1 MHSPTVSAA
10 PIPGPPVEV
19 PLVLQYFLYLLGQL
33 KVVSDIDQRSVF
45 EQWLVKSKK
54 FTGGSVLGKHQP
66 TQPVAFPLIPP
77 RASSSFAAGQA
88 TTNTNT
94 DQQQQQQQQQS
105 PMFLAQERSVCEF
118 VKLLVKTFSEAG
130 FSIST
135 ETVIPAN
142 SAAIIADQSQ
152 AIKTLQKSFQE
163 QEGMFRAQ
171 SQLLEAQ
178 LRQLNSVA
186 SFSATG
192 GGGGGAFDG
201 MPSLASS
208 GQLQTPDFSRNTSM
222 MSGVGGAAAGE
233 SSEVK
238 LFAAKQE
245 IAKLKNSGIV
255 LQKDLTHSQRH
266 VAELTQKVK
275 ENDDTIASLE
285 IAFAALKTVHKNE
298 KDDLERVDAMK
309 ETGSDAMVARLSK
322 LTAIQGEQLLVA
334 EENRSRTQ
342 RNHMQELDRILMA
355 HNTLVAHL
363 EEEIQ
368 NLRTTVTTM
377 SQRNVELM
385 AQQNEITGRQA
396 NVLAG
401 LMKNNVEIVEKQYRP
416 SNLII
421 HMTAEDRARKESSS
435 GSVNRGSMSS
445 SINNASSSA
454 MPHDERWNRSSL
466 NGTSANRHHPT
477 SSDKGGVSSATASL
491 VAAIRQF
498 PLPSRPS
505 SSSNA
510 AASARPR
517 PQSSSL
523 HRR

>member
-1 MHSPTVSAA
+1 MHSPTVSVA
-10 PIPGPPVEV
+10 PIAGPTVEV
-19 PLVLQYFLYLLGQL
+19 PLALQYFLFLLAQL
-33 KVVSDIDQRSVF
+33 NVVTDMDERSAF
-45 EQWLVKSKK
+45 EQWLTMSKK
-54 FTGGSVLGKHQP
+54 TTGGSILGRHQP
-66 TQPVAFPLIPP
+66 TQPIAFSLIPMKS
-77 RASSSFAAGQA
+77 SSSFANQKMGS
-88 TTNTNT
+88 
-94 DQQQQQQQQQS
+94 DQQQS
-105 PMFLAQERSVCEF
+105 PLFLAQERSVCEF
-118 VKLLVKTFSEAG
+118 VKLLVKAFSEAG

-135 ETVIPAN
+135 ESVIPAN

-163 QEGMFRAQ
+163 QEGVFRAQ
-171 SQLLEAQ
+171 LQLVEAQ
-178 LRQLNSVA
+178 LRQVNSVA

-192 GGGGGAFDG
+192 GGGDGG
-201 MPSLASS
+201 MPSVASS
-208 GQLQTPDFSRNTSM
+208 AQLQTPDFSRNASV
-222 MSGVGGAAAGE
+222 MSSGAGGGAAGGE

-255 LQKDLTHSQRH
+255 LQKDLTQSQRH
-266 VAELTQKVK
+266 VAELSQRVK

-298 KDDLERVDAMK
+298 KDDMERLDAMK

-334 EENRSRTQ
+334 EESRSRTQ

-377 SQRNVELM
+377 SQRNTDLT
-385 AQQNEITGRQA
+385 AQQMEITGRQA
-396 NVLAG
+396 SMLAG

-416 SNLII
+416 SNLVI
-421 HMTAEDRARKESSS
+421 HMTAEDRLRKES
-435 GSVNRGSMSS
+435 GGNRHAMSS
-445 SINNASSSA
+445 SSMVAPPA
-454 MPHDERWNRSSL
+454 MPHDERWNRSRL
-466 NGTSANRHHPT
+466 NGSHRHSST
-477 SSDKGGVSSATASL
+477 SSDSIYASKVTASL
-491 VAAIRQF
+491 AAAIRQF

-505 SSSNA
+505 SSSTGVA
-510 AASARPR
+510 ATARPR

>member
-1 MHSPTVSAA
+1 MHSPTVSVA
-10 PIPGPPVEV
+10 PIAGPTVEV
-19 PLVLQYFLYLLGQL
+19 PLALQYFLFLLAQL
-33 KVVSDIDQRSVF
+33 NVVTDMDERSAF
-45 EQWLVKSKK
+45 EQWLTKSKK
-54 FTGGSVLGKHQP
+54 TTGSSILGRNQP
-66 TQPVAFPLIPP
+66 TQPIAFSLIPMKS
-77 RASSSFAAGQA
+77 SSSFANQK
-88 TTNTNT
+88 TMS
-94 DQQQQQQQQQS
+94 DQQQS
-105 PMFLAQERSVCEF
+105 PLFLAQERSVCEF

-135 ETVIPAN
+135 ESVIPAN

-163 QEGMFRAQ
+163 QEGVFRAQ
-171 SQLLEAQ
+171 LQLVEAQ
-178 LRQLNSVA
+178 LRQVNSVA

-192 GGGGGAFDG
+192 GGGDGG
-201 MPSLASS
+201 MPSVASS
-208 GQLQTPDFSRNTSM
+208 AQLQTPDFSRNASV
-222 MSGVGGAAAGE
+222 MSSGASGGAAGE

-255 LQKDLTHSQRH
+255 LQKDLAQSQRH
-266 VAELTQKVK
+266 VAELSQRVK

-298 KDDLERVDAMK
+298 KDDMERLDAMK

-334 EENRSRTQ
+334 EESRSRTQ

-377 SQRNVELM
+377 SQRNTELT
-385 AQQNEITGRQA
+385 AQQIEITGRQA
-396 NVLAG
+396 SMLAG

-416 SNLII
+416 SNLVI
-421 HMTAEDRARKESSS
+421 HMTAEDRLRKESGS
-435 GSVNRGSMSS
+435 GNRHAMSS
-445 SINNASSSA
+445 SSMVAPPA
-454 MPHDERWNRSSL
+454 LPHDERWNRSRL
-466 NGTSANRHHPT
+466 NGSHRHSST
-477 SSDKGGVSSATASL
+477 SSDSIYASKVTASL
-491 VAAIRQF
+491 AAAIRQF
-498 PLPSRPS
+498 PLPSRPIS
-505 SSSNA
+505 SSTGVVA
-510 AASARPR
+510 ATARPR